1 MINKKTLTTLYK
13 VGHVLFAIMAIVGL
27 IMLVGFIGNV
37 DHCTELG
44 TESEVG
50 LPHLLGSTLL
60 MAGGVIGYKIISAIE
75 RKAFYDQN

>member
-27 IMLVGFIGNV
+27 RMLVGFIGNV
-37 DHCTELG
+37 DHCSELG
-44 TESEVG
+44 TEIEVG

-75 RKAFYDQN
+75 RKAFYD

>member
-1 MINKKTLTTLYK
+1 MIIYK
-13 VGHVLFAIMAIVGL
+13 IGHVLFAVMGVVGL
-27 IMLVGFIGNV
+27 IFLIGFIGNV

-60 MAGGVIGYKIISAIE
+60 MAGGVIGYKVISSIE
-75 RKAFYDQN
+75 RKAFYD

>member
-27 IMLVGFIGNV
+27 ITLVGFIGNV

-60 MAGGVIGYKIISAIE
+60 MAGGVIGYKVISTIK

>member
-1 MINKKTLTTLYK
+1 MLNKKTLTTLYK

-37 DHCTELG
+37 DRCTELG

-75 RKAFYDQN
+75 RKAFYD

>member
-1 MINKKTLTTLYK
+1 MINKKMLTTLYK

-60 MAGGVIGYKIISAIE
+60 MAGGVIGYKVISSIE
-75 RKAFYDQN
+75 GKAFYD